1 MAEDAINKPAERT
14 EAEKRIEKF
23 RTSIE
28 EALDS
33 KKPEGVLRAVVEI
46 ATDPA
51 KDRKEIPDNAVAAL
65 KNLDPAKRDVLT
77 TLLTTETIEG
87 ITQDSRNLLR
97 ALAEKITPGSA
108 PEFGKQKP
116 VEKILSLIDEQIEKL
131 NLGGNIDALAKKVG
145 FESGDATK
153 FLKNFFVGMAAKV
166 MESIAFSFKAFN
178 SNIERM
184 LKTPIALRLHQLNIT
199 DEKEQKLYT
208 DAYMKRVKQAPNG
221 KGFRP
226 PESLKDAE
234 AILAEQAS
242 TQPSVA
248 AEAQKKRVPV
258 EIGSGMTKKMLTQS
272 QNGEEISVSK
282 NDNVLAIEARGKKI
296 TLNQKVTSVEVLEP
310 ADKEGAVILFAL
322 EGQKPMQ
329 VLASAVASAVKDG
342 AKKGEKVEFTA
353 ANKDGTPAGTTVIQ
367 STIA

>member
-1 MAEDAINKPAERT
+1 MAEGAIDKPKELTEKEKIAAE
-14 EAEKRIEKF
+14 F
-23 RTSIE
+23 RASIE
-28 EALDS
+28 SAID
-33 KKPEGVLRAVVEI
+33 KN
-46 ATDPA
+46 DP
-51 KDRKEIPDNAVAAL
+51 KAAL
-65 KNLDPAKRDVLT
+65 KAVVDFATANKSAPDDAVNALKGLEPAKKATLT
-77 TLLTTETIEG
+77 TLLTTENIEG

-116 VEKILSLIDEQIEKL
+116 VEKILSLIDEQMKKL
-131 NLGGNIDALAKKVG
+131 NLSGNVDALAKKVG

-178 SNIERM
+178 PNIEGM

-234 AILAEQAS
+234 AILAEPAS
-242 TQPSVA
+242 TQPAVA
-248 AEAQKKRVPV
+248 AEAQKKRVPID
-258 EIGSGMTKKMLTQS
+258 IGQGMTKKMLTQS

-282 NDNVLAIEARGKKI
+282 NDNVLAVEVRGKKV

-310 ADKEGAVILFAL
+310 TDKEGAVILFAL